1 MTKFNSLLIARNHFL
16 IHKMQKV
23 SINLFIII
31 KPFIDMNQDPS
42 KMIVLE
48 EKIIGLLN
56 KLKENHL
63 SINKYKDSNESLTD
77 ENTILKKKLLNLEE
91 ENKSLKI
98 ANNLLGSKDDK
109 SFAKIKINNLIKE
122 VDQCIRHLSEIE

>member
-1 MTKFNSLLIARNHFL
+1 MHALLGWHFFFGKFFKVRLNFFLTKFNSLLIARNHFL

-48 EKIIGLLN
+48 EKIIVSPFSTKTSG
-56 KLKENHL
+56 
-63 SINKYKDSNESLTD
+63 
-77 ENTILKKKLLNLEE
+77 
-91 ENKSLKI
+91 
-98 ANNLLGSKDDK
+98 
-109 SFAKIKINNLIKE
+109 
-122 VDQCIRHLSEIE
+122 

>member
-1 MTKFNSLLIARNHFL
+1 
-16 IHKMQKV
+16 MQKV

-63 SINKYKDSNESLTD
+63 SINKYKDSN
-77 ENTILKKKLLNLEE
+77 
-91 ENKSLKI
+91 
-98 ANNLLGSKDDK
+98 
-109 SFAKIKINNLIKE
+109 
-122 VDQCIRHLSEIE
+122 